1 MTVKFLLQS
10 GRVSVTLTSSNKRV
24 HQSLTLNFPNK
35 SHRKVGSIGSPNPH
49 SKSRC
54 EKVNPSKSL
63 TQEIFLCTVRAAHK
77 IGLFIYVSPLNIY
90 GVLRESSDMS
100 IPPSCNCNAAIEII
114 GRVPLSHSDPR
125 RCSTAVPTCVV

>member
-1 MTVKFLLQS
+1 MP
-10 GRVSVTLTSSNKRV
+10 
-24 HQSLTLNFPNK
+24 SLTPSGHAAGLDNK
-35 SHRKVGSIGSPNPH
+35 KSDQSALQIHIR
-49 SKSRC
+49 KSRC